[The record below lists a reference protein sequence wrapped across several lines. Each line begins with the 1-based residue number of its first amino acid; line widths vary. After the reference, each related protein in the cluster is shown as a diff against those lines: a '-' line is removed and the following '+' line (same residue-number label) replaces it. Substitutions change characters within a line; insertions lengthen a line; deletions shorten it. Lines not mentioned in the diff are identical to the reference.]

1 MTQTPEAR
9 GPSKKSQWIRLE
21 LLRTQ
26 KRNNMVKREKREGM
40 ERRGKES
47 IIELNWRKEKRE

>member
-1 MTQTPEAR
+1 MTQTPETR

-26 KRNNMVKREKREGM
+26 KRNNMVKRGKREGTM
-40 ERRGKES
+40 GPR
-47 IIELNWRKEKRE
+47 W